1 MVYAIIA
8 CIICGVLSGYFMFDI
23 TAKDTLDFVLLRA
36 LSVLVL
42 IAGIEIGS
50 NRDTVKKLYNPK
62 SIMLAISIP
71 TGIIIGTVLGSIIA
85 TYFIDISIADS
96 MVVGIGLG
104 WYSLSSVVISTMYS
118 TEIGTIAFFVN
129 MLRETFAF
137 LLIPFLVRWNKY
149 LAIAP
154 AGAPAMDTLLPLT
167 IRYTN
172 LHVGMYGFAS
182 GLILT
187 LVVPILL
194 TVFMP
199 S

>member
-42 IAGIEIGS
+42 IAGVEIGS
-50 NRDTVKKLYNPK
+50 NRETVKKLYNPK

-71 TGIIIGTVLGSIIA
+71 VGVIVGTVFGAIVA
-85 TYFIDISIADS
+85 TYFVDISMADS
-96 MVVGIGLG
+96 MVVAVGLG
-104 WYSLSSVVISTMYS
+104 WYSLSSVVTSTMYS
-118 TEIGTIAFFVN
+118 TEIGTISFFVN
-129 MLRETFAF
+129 MLRETLAF
-137 LLIPFLVRWNKY
+137 LLIPILVRWNKY

-172 LHVGMYGFAS
+172 LHVGMYSFIS

-187 LVVPILL
+187 LVVPVLL
-194 TVFMP
+194 TLFMP
-199 S
+199 A